1 MVQASVLVSDL
12 GWNTEEVRSNGDC
25 HVSDTAGVVYVYH
38 GWRYCYIII
47 CLLLC
52 VCVCTSCRFYP
63 ADDEPKPLNRN
74 FTPRAAKLRSTI
86 KPGTVLIVLAGRFR
100 GCRVVFLKQLDS
112 GLLLVTGRFLVLS
125 QRFRSLK
132 HLIFP
137 FPRKKNHT

>member
-52 VCVCTSCRFYP
+52 VCVCVRRADSIPLMTS
-63 ADDEPKPLNRN
+63 
-74 FTPRAAKLRSTI
+74 
-86 KPGTVLIVLAGRFR
+86 
-100 GCRVVFLKQLDS
+100 
-112 GLLLVTGRFLVLS
+112 LS
-125 QRFRSLK
+125 L
-132 HLIFP
+132 
-137 FPRKKNHT
+137 